1 MLDAKRAI
9 ELKTHQI
16 AAPANKADE
25 NYRSGNIHTVTVDD
39 LIMRSSNDRADF

>member
-9 ELKTHQI
+9 ELNTNQI
-16 AAPANKADE
+16 ASPAKKTDE

-39 LIMRSSNDRADF
+39 LIMRSSNDRADY